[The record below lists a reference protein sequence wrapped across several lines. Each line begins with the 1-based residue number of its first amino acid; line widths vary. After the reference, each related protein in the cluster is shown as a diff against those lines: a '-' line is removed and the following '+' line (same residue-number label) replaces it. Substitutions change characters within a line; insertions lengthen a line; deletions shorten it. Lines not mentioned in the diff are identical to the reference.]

1 MHRRLLLRDHAR
13 GTLRPVTLLVA
24 AAFRADSRGATL
36 TLVLDVARGLTAPLY
51 GLWLKFLVDATIQHD
66 EHLALLGA
74 VGMAASAGIPWLA
87 GGMGSRL
94 RVALEERVG
103 FFLERRL
110 AELAGGLRD
119 LAHYEN
125 PEYLDRLH
133 LVREAR
139 GTLGGAVGA
148 LVIIAGMIAQATI
161 VFVLLAAVHPVLLFL
176 PALGI
181 PIFVAEGAWQRR
193 LGGAEEAAAEAERM
207 ASHLEDLA
215 MTAASA
221 KELRIFGLEREILR
235 RHRDALLLAHAVK
248 RAAQWNGAIATTGAW
263 LLFALGFA
271 GSIAFVAWQATH
283 GQVTAGDIVLVISL
297 AGSARISLTGL
308 IRAVSRA
315 LRLLRSANRLLW
327 LEDYAKDRLGGHG
340 QEGVPLRLHD
350 GISLH
355 NVDFRYPD
363 SERWALHDVSLT
375 FPAGSVVALV
385 GENGAGKTSLVKLLC
400 GFYQP
405 TAGRIDIDGTDLGS
419 VDPREWRKHV
429 SAAFQDFSRFQL
441 LLRETVGVGDLPRL
455 ENRPAIVDALDAAGA
470 ADVPAHFTKGL
481 ETQLGRDWEG
491 GVDLSGG
498 QWQKLA
504 LARGMMRRTPLLLV
518 LDEPTAALDA
528 PTEHRLFERM
538 TSAARQGRAHGGIT
552 LLVSH
557 RFSTVR
563 MADRIIVLADGR
575 VREAG
580 THDELLAQDG
590 LYADLYNLQA
600 KSYE

>member
-1 MHRRLLLRDHAR
+1 MAI
-13 GTLRPVTLLVA
+13 LVA

-51 GLWLKFLVDATIQHD
+51 GLWLKFLVDAAIQKD
-66 EHLALLGA
+66 ERLALLGA
-74 VGMAASAGIPWLA
+74 AGMAASAGIPWLA

-94 RVALEERVG
+94 RATLEERVG

-110 AELAGGLRD
+110 AELAGSLRD

-125 PEYLDRLH
+125 PAYLDRLH

-139 GTLGGAVGA
+139 GTLGSAAGA

-161 VFVLLAAVHPVLLFL
+161 VFVLLAAVHPFLLFL
-176 PALGI
+176 PVLGI
-181 PIFVAEGAWQRR
+181 PILVAEGAWQRR

-221 KELRIFGLEREILR
+221 KELRIFGLEQEILR
-235 RHRDALLLAHAVK
+235 RHRDALLLAHAMKSV
-248 RAAQWNGAIATTGAW
+248 AQWKGAVAATGAW

-271 GSIAFVAWQATH
+271 GSIAFVAWQATR
-283 GQVTAGDIVLVISL
+283 GQSTAGDIVLVISL

-315 LRLLRSANRLLW
+315 LRLLRSASRFLW
-327 LEDYAKDRLGGHG
+327 LEDYAKDRQDGHRHG
-340 QEGVPLRLHD
+340 GVPLRLHG

-363 SERWALHDVSLT
+363 SERWVLHDVSLSL
-375 FPAGSVVALV
+375 PAGSVVALV

-405 TAGRIDIDGTDLGS
+405 TAGRIEIDGTDLGT
-419 VDPREWRKHV
+419 VDSREWRKHV

-455 ENRPAIVDALDAAGA
+455 EDTPAIVDALDAAGA
-470 ADVPAHFTKGL
+470 TDVPEHFGKGL

-491 GVDLSGG
+491 GVDLSVG

-528 PTEHRLFERM
+528 LTEHRLFERM

-580 THDELLAQDG
+580 THDELLAKDG